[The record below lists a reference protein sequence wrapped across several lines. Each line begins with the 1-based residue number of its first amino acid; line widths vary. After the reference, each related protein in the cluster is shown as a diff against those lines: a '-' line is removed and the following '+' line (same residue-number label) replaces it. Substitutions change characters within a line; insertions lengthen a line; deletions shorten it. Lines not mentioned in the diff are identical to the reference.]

1 MIGLPPG
8 ARDCLQ
14 VVRRARRAANARLE
28 RPARKAIKVK
38 IVKTKRPLELRD
50 IRVGVAC
57 ASQKYAR
64 GGLPAPPDQLAKWN
78 RTISN
83 IACTARK

>member
-14 VVRRARRAANARLE
+14 VVRRTRRAANARLE

-57 ASQKYAR
+57 GPKVSEIAYASGGRRTR
-64 GGLPAPPDQLAKWN
+64 GRSTQPGMQLN
-78 RTISN
+78 LRY
-83 IACTARK
+83 